1 MAVISGSG
9 SEDAWQVRALITV
22 DDGSTA
28 VNIQSLS
35 EDIEVDMPE
44 REYDKI
50 DLLDDN
56 QMPKHGGLG
65 LCTITINGYTLEA
78 GTITAGTATG
88 WFDIY
93 AEAPDKNGSGSS
105 LSQPIAVTISNVRT
119 RYRVA
124 ILLTNDGAATAGTS
138 AVTSGNTYA
147 GKRVILAD
155 CVCTKG
161 GPSGTFSANEPQ
173 KDQLIFKGIAI
184 NKAGNARIQVESIDL
199 ATASALDVVGAYTP
213 GAATPW

>member
-1 MAVISGSG
+1 MAVIAGSG

-28 VNIQSLS
+28 VNLQAIS
-35 EDIEVDMPE
+35 EDIEIDMPE

-65 LCTITINGYTLEA
+65 ICTVTINGYTLEA
-78 GTITAGTATG
+78 GTITAGAATG
-88 WFDIY
+88 FFDIF
-93 AEAPDKNGSGSS
+93 AEGPDLNGSGIS

-124 ILLTNDGAATAGTS
+124 ILLTNDTDATAGTS
-138 AVTSGNTYA
+138 AVASATTKA
-147 GKRVILAD
+147 GKRIILAD
-155 CVCTKG
+155 CICTKG
-161 GPSGTFSANEPQ
+161 GFSGTFSANEPQ
-173 KDQLIFKGIAI
+173 KDTLVFKGIAI
-184 NKAGNARIQVESIDL
+184 NKAGNARIQVESVDL
-199 ATASALDVVGAYTP
+199 TANELPIVGAYSA